1 MIWHVYDHIS
11 SLITYLEASKTV
23 IRHAPTRYS
32 LYRYIPVNSCIYH
45 CSLIVGRSLYSI
57 LLWYISIT
65 LASLIDCRLVSIRC
79 STIPPTERL
88 CINLHYLF
96 VVSPREGAFQTMVV
110 CQLPNDISS
119 PQLLFCTVILF
130 SFVLY
135 SVKLGTPIDFRL
147 FNRMHIERCIVHRI
161 TCYTLR
167 YLLYCPLIHEILHT
181 SMADV

>member
-1 MIWHVYDHIS
+1 MIWHVYDHTIS
-11 SLITYLEASKTV
+11 SITYLEASKTV

-96 VVSPREGAFQTMVV
+96 VVSPREGAFQTIVV
-110 CQLPNDISS
+110 CQLQNDISS
-119 PQLLFCTVILF
+119 PQLLFYTVSNIMIVFLCSILGQTGYTYPWT
-130 SFVLY
+130 SD
-135 SVKLGTPIDFRL
+135 SS
-147 FNRMHIERCIVHRI
+147 IVG
-161 TCYTLR
+161 TLR
-167 YLLYCPLIHEILHT
+167 D
-181 SMADV
+181 A